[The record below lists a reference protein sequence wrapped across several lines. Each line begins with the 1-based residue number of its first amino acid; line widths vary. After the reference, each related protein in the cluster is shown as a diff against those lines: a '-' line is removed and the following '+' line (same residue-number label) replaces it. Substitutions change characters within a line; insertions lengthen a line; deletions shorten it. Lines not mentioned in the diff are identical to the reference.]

1 MKESYEEV
9 RPEWYTLIT
18 AQGTKASEWLLGH
31 GVRSSQ
37 FLLAKF
43 LSPALQH
50 VCWSKPFP
58 STCPLDIISSR
69 KPFLMFQMKEAS
81 PLCTPTVYHFT
92 YRLPSR
98 PCSLYTAQLNQPYVS
113 PRPVYVG
120 VNVSCISHRSLSNSS
135 TQFSLAHLC
144 TYICDKNISLG

>member
-1 MKESYEEV
+1 MGP
-9 RPEWYTLIT
+9 RPVSGFWAT
-18 AQGTKASEWLLGH
+18 

-58 STCPLDIISSR
+58 SLCSLNIISSR
-69 KPFLMFQMKEAS
+69 KPFLMFQMEEAS
-81 PLCTPTVYHFT
+81 LLCTPMVYHFT

-113 PRPVYVG
+113 PRPVFVG
-120 VNVSCISHRSLSNSS
+120 VNVSCVSRPSLSNSS

-144 TYICDKNISLG
+144 TYFCDKNISLG